1 MADYVL
7 SAELSLKDKFT
18 SKIRT
23 AEYKSKL
30 FNKTLRKTESIFQKT
45 KKAGVFASQGI
56 KKFANE
62 AGNAY
67 KKTEKLRGGLNNLG
81 KSLGKNL
88 GGSVWKNTKRGILG
102 VTAGMTALTGYTVKG
117 MADMEKYRTAL
128 ETVFKSKERAS
139 GYMRWGNNF
148 ANVTPYSNDEVIGA
162 ITKLASYGIEP
173 DTILKELGDMSASMG
188 KSLDQAVEAFADA
201 KVSGE
206 MERYK
211 EFGIT
216 KEDIKNFAKEKLK
229 IDPSTFMNKQNSPI
243 NYDIFTVVLKKLMVD
258 KFKDGMKKQSDTFYG
273 ATSTIFG
280 IGKSGLMT
288 MFGMDR
294 EGKARAGSF
303 WDFIHKRALSFRDSM
318 SELEKNGVFDKWGK
332 VIDEKLVPK
341 FKEFVNSS
349 LSKLKEWKDDGTL
362 KSWADNTVNAFK
374 AVKNTVTELFDQM
387 NGLKD
392 MIKDLKENKFI
403 NFAIDHG
410 LGTFASFK
418 AGSMAGAALGS
429 LIPGV
434 GTVAGGA
441 IGGLA
446 GAGVYATGS
455 LFQDWLEDMDKQVLE
470 VEENSTNNNVTNNS
484 NTNTNNTNTNTTI
497 NNTYNNTIT
506 VNDKNS
512 EMLEE
517 MKRNLGM
524 VNKLSY

>member
-18 SKIRT
+18 SKIKT

-30 FNKTLRKTESIFQKT
+30 FNKTTLKTESVFQKA
-45 KKAGVFASQGI
+45 KKSSLFAAQGI

-62 AGNAY
+62 TGNAY
-67 KKTEKLRGGLNNLG
+67 KKTEKLRGSVENLG
-81 KSLGKNL
+81 KKL

-102 VTAGMTALTGYTVKG
+102 VTAGMTALTGYTIKG
-117 MADMEKYRTAL
+117 MADMEKYRSTL
-128 ETVFKSKERAS
+128 ETVFKSPEKATE
-139 GYMRWGNNF
+139 YMRWANNL
-148 ANVTPYSNDEVIGA
+148 ANVTPYSNDDVIEA
-162 ITKLASYGIEP
+162 TAKLVGYGIDPKLVLTE
-173 DTILKELGDMSASMG
+173 IGDMASGMN

-201 KVSGE
+201 KTGE
-206 MERYK
+206 LERLK
-211 EFGIT
+211 EFAIK
-216 KEDIKNFAKEKLK
+216 KEDIQTFAKEKMN
-229 IDPSTFMNKQNSPI
+229 INPMNFINKQGTI
-243 NYDIFTVVLKKLMVD
+243 TDYGKFMDVLMALM
-258 KFKDGMKKQSDTFYG
+258 KDRFEGSMENQSKTFSG
-273 ATSTIFG
+273 AISTIFG
-280 IGKSGLMT
+280 TGKSGLMT
-288 MFGMDR
+288 MLGMNK

-303 WDFIHKRALSFRDSM
+303 WDFIHRRVLSFKDRIKEMD
-318 SELEKNGVFDKWGK
+318 ENGIFDKWGK
-332 VIDEKLVPK
+332 VIDKELVPS
-341 FKEFVNSS
+341 FANFVNKS

-362 KSWADNTVNAFK
+362 KSWADNTVTAFNS
-374 AVKNTVTELFDQM
+374 VKNTVTELFDQM

-429 LIPGV
+429 FIPGV

-455 LFQDWLEDMDKQVLE
+455 LFKDWLEDMDKQVLE

-484 NTNTNNTNTNTTI
+484 NTNTNTTI
-497 NNTYNNTIT
+497 NNNQKINIT

-517 MKRNLGM
+517 MRKNLGI
-524 VNKLSY
+524 VNSLSY

>member
-18 SKIRT
+18 SKIKT

-30 FNKTLRKTESIFQKT
+30 FNKTTLKTESVFQKA
-45 KKAGVFASQGI
+45 KKSSLFAAQGI

-62 AGNAY
+62 TGNAY
-67 KKTEKLRGGLNNLG
+67 KKTEKLRGSVENLG
-81 KSLGKNL
+81 KKLGKNL

-102 VTAGMTALTGYTVKG
+102 ITAGMTALTGYTIKG
-117 MADMEKYRTAL
+117 MADMEKYRSTL
-128 ETVFKSKERAS
+128 ETVFKSQEKAS
-139 GYMRWGNNF
+139 RYMKWGNKF
-148 ANVTPYSNDEVIGA
+148 ANETPYSNDDVIAG
-162 ITKLASYGIEP
+162 ISTLASYGIEP
-173 DTILKELGDMSASMG
+173 DTILKEIGDMASGMN
-188 KSLDQAVEAFADA
+188 KPLEQAIVAFAKA
-201 KVSGE
+201 KISGE
-206 MERYK
+206 TEMLE

-216 KEDIKNFAKEKLK
+216 KQDIRNYAKENLK
-229 IDPSTFMNKQNSPI
+229 IDPSEFITKGNEVI
-243 NYDIFTVVLKKLMVD
+243 NYDIFTDTLKKLMVD
-258 KFKDGMKKQSDTFYG
+258 KFKDGMKKQADTFSG
-273 ATSTIFG
+273 SMSTIFG
-280 IGKSGLMT
+280 VGKSGLMA
-288 MFGMDR
+288 MLGMDR

-303 WDFIHKRALSFRDSM
+303 WDFIHKRALSFRNRI
-318 SELEKNGVFDKWGK
+318 SELEKNGIFDKWGK
-332 VIDEKLVPK
+332 VIDKELVPS
-341 FKEFVNSS
+341 FANFVNKS
-349 LSKLKEWKDDGTL
+349 LSKLKEWKEDGTL

-410 LGTFASFK
+410 LATFASFK
-418 AGSMAGAALGS
+418 AGSMVGAAIGS
-429 LIPGV
+429 FIPGV

-455 LFQDWLEDMDKQVLE
+455 LFKDWLEDMDKQVLE

-484 NTNTNNTNTNTTI
+484 NTNTNTTI
-497 NNTYNNTIT
+497 NNNQKINIT

-512 EMLEE
+512 EMFEE
-517 MKRNLGM
+517 MRKNLGI
-524 VNKLSY
+524 VNSLSY